1 MGFLLQNNQFSRRIK
16 CLNKNSPYISVAK
29 VGRSAAEE
37 NLNKLQTVHNFATRT
52 VTVTR
57 KPSQD
62 KEKFRSTRKI
72 PPNENRLKWQY
83 PLNYRFIFGTRSW
96 RTNICI
102 GHVPSYLSCQFIK
115 RCVSK
120 RTTRSSASDLF
131 ITVYSQLME
140 LIRNFFKTQWLIKP
154 VYFILVEGY
163 CRWKLSSGNLYLLDQ
178 TMRNRSEKCNFR
190 SLAGIEPAA
199 LRFPST
205 ILFN

>member
-1 MGFLLQNNQFSRRIK
+1 MGFLLQNNQFSRQIK

-96 RTNICI
+96 RTNLCIATFHLIC
-102 GHVPSYLSCQFIK
+102 L
-115 RCVSK
+115 VSLLNDVMWVS
-120 RTTRSSASDLF
+120 RLPEALPVIFLLRYTVSSWNSLE
-131 ITVYSQLME
+131 TSL
-140 LIRNFFKTQWLIKP
+140 
-154 VYFILVEGY
+154 
-163 CRWKLSSGNLYLLDQ
+163 KLND
-178 TMRNRSEKCNFR
+178 
-190 SLAGIEPAA
+190 
-199 LRFPST
+199 
-205 ILFN
+205 